1 MDEECYICC
10 DTFTE
15 SNIKGEQQVIL
26 KCGHKFHYNCIV
38 MSYKKARN
46 KLCPYCRQPGGK
58 IIVKE
63 TINYCKAIIGSGPY
77 KGCVCKIKAKYNGY
91 CGRHKNKFAN
101 LLIEN

>member
-1 MDEECYICC
+1 MSENECLICYELLDDNQITLLC
-10 DTFTE
+10 
-15 SNIKGEQQVIL
+15 N
-26 KCGHKFHYNCIV
+26 HRFHYNCIV

-46 KLCPYCRQPGGK
+46 NLCPYCRQAGGK

-101 LLIEN
+101 ILIEN